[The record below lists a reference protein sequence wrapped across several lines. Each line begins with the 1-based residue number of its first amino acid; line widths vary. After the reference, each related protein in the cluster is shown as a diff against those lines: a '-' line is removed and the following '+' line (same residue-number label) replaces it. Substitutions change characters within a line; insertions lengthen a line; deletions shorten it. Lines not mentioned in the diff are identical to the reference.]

1 MPKWALPTLA
11 VIMIAIFT
19 YLGFWQLDRA
29 RERQSDF
36 EAKKAQLEQKTLVLK
51 QGDDLDTLKPYQQVS
66 VEGRLIPSST
76 ILLDNAILN
85 GRAGYQVVTA
95 FKPDVLPLYI
105 PVKRGWLPSTGDRN
119 RPPTVNTP
127 QHTITLTGHITLFP
141 EKPLFFSDRNLASH
155 HHAEAPPVWL
165 YFDSTEFSQRLALP
179 LAPFILLASPDQPG
193 AFQVSPPSLESKQG
207 MHIGYAIQWF
217 AFAVFV
223 IILSFGAFFKQ
234 RHKKEVHKP
243 IDR

>member
-85 GRAGYQVVTA
+85 GRAGYQVVTGQ
-95 FKPDVLPLYI
+95 V
-105 PVKRGWLPSTGDRN
+105 VTG
-119 RPPTVNTP
+119 VYV
-127 QHTITLTGHITLFP
+127 G
-141 EKPLFFSDRNLASH
+141 
-155 HHAEAPPVWL
+155 V
-165 YFDSTEFSQRLALP
+165 
-179 LAPFILLASPDQPG
+179 
-193 AFQVSPPSLESKQG
+193 
-207 MHIGYAIQWF
+207 IQSYCH
-217 AFAVFV
+217 
-223 IILSFGAFFKQ
+223 SFLGC
-234 RHKKEVHKP
+234 RMT
-243 IDR
+243 